1 MEKEK
6 QTIDNLMDELFAYM
20 ERARYSRLRISDYRY
35 YCQKLKTFMSANI
48 IGYYDSHVGKA
59 FLKDAL
65 GDFNYKE
72 LAPKEKTLVNQT
84 EALSMFQ
91 QTKRLGQGHKKHPP
105 KVFEGEIGRA
115 IDDFISYRKD
125 TLGLA
130 KATLQND
137 SIFLYLFYCHMNDL
151 GIKRI
156 TDISAEHLSSFAKQA
171 GKPATAK
178 QHVALNI
185 LRLFFRYLHDL
196 GILLVDYSNMVPRT
210 NYRHNEHLPSTFSDS
225 EIKDLLN
232 AIDRGNPAG
241 KRNYAMIL
249 LAIRLGL
256 RASDIC
262 GLKFEHIIW
271 ERNFLSLTQ
280 RKTGK
285 PLELPLLPEIGNAI
299 IDYLKY
305 GRPVSS
311 DSNCFLQVQAPYER
325 ITPSSLGSQVRR
337 YMLQAGINYK
347 KRKHGPHAL
356 RHCFASA
363 LLKEKVPLPVI
374 SELLGH
380 KSMSS
385 SMDYLRID
393 ITSLRQ
399 CALEVP
405 LVPSSFYKQ
414 DCWKGGRY
422 AG

>member
-1 MEKEK
+1 METEK

-20 ERARYSRLRISDYRY
+20 ERARYSRVRISDYRY
-35 YCQKLKTFMSANI
+35 YCQKLRSFMLVNN

-65 GDFNYKE
+65 GDFSYTY
-72 LAPKEKTLVNQT
+72 LGPKEKALVNHT
-84 EALSMFQ
+84 ESLSDFQ
-91 QTKRLGQGHKKHPP
+91 QTKRIKQGHKKHPP
-105 KVFEGEIGRA
+105 KVFQGEIGR
-115 IDDFISYRKD
+115 IIESFISYRED

-130 KATLQND
+130 KKTLQSD
-137 SIFLYLFYCHMNDL
+137 SIYLYLFNCHINDL
-151 GIKRI
+151 GIKRV
-156 TDISAEHLSSFAKQA
+156 TDISAEHLTSYAKQV

-178 QHVALNI
+178 QHVALKI
-185 LRLFFRYLHDL
+185 LRLFFRYLHDR
-196 GILLVDYSNMVPRT
+196 GILSVDCSHMVPRT
-210 NYRHNEHLPSTFSDS
+210 NYRCNEHLPSTFTDL
-225 EIKDLLN
+225 EIKALLD
-232 AIDRGNPAG
+232 AIDRGNPVG
-241 KRNYAMIL
+241 KRDYAMIL
-249 LAIRLGL
+249 LATRLGI

-271 ERNFLSLTQ
+271 EHNTLSLTQ

-299 IDYLKY
+299 IDYLKH
-305 GRPVSS
+305 GRAVSS
-311 DSNCFLQVQAPYER
+311 ESYCFLQVQAPYGR
-325 ITPSSLGSQVRR
+325 TTPSSLGSQVRR
-337 YMLQAGINYK
+337 YMLDAGINYK

-385 SMDYLRID
+385 SMDYLRVD

-405 LVPSSFYKQ
+405 LVPPSFYEQ

-422 AG
+422 DG